1 MGNTDIPNPVTH
13 PSLNE
18 RDFTDS
24 ERHIKLRGQGDCTC
38 NIIAPN
44 PARRR
49 TNSIGLYPNWDP
61 AWRSTLQFPLH
72 SKRGCEWLLVLNGR
86 IELKIDARIEVSYRT
101 NGTQTSMTFEMVHR
115 DEEVLAPT

>member
-1 MGNTDIPNPVTH
+1 MSNQVQERVFTKVGPTWKITAQIP
-13 PSLNE
+13 
-18 RDFTDS
+18 
-24 ERHIKLRGQGDCTC
+24 
-38 NIIAPN
+38 A
-44 PARRR
+44 ARTTKR
-49 TNSIGLYPNWDP
+49 SLYPYSEP
-61 AWRSTLQFPLH
+61 ASRSTLQFPLH